1 MHPLLK
7 PAETASPRIAIVDGS
22 AGLRRLLASMVRQHF
37 RTASIEDIDPF
48 SQTMRGAG
56 FAFGTRGDA
65 VILGG
70 VGTESEAR
78 DALKRLRSRADCPPI
93 VMLVADALMP
103 LRSTLMAEGAF
114 DVLRKDAVSSARLN
128 SSIERAMRVE
138 IDNDGKPIT
147 HIAPLP
153 AAYGKFHFV
162 FDGERTA
169 LEIDGYRFLST
180 LSATPLA
187 HVFFAES
194 IASEQRVVIKVLTS
208 FALHDVQDTGWL
220 DEVTTRL
227 QPLRGNSAVA
237 HLDSGIAATYP
248 YVVMEFLTHGDLR
261 RRMKSPMELP
271 TKVDLMVRVLDALV
285 ALHDASIVH
294 SDLKPESIFFRGD
307 GSATLIDFNIS
318 VVTGKA
324 VRASAKGDVLG
335 TPTYMSPEQGAGKAV
350 DGRSDLYSAGIIFFE
365 MLTGIP
371 PFSGSTPA
379 QTIYSHLHDEV
390 PLLPLKARHLQS
402 VIDKLLAKQPEERY
416 SSAAEVLAELKRV
429 QQA

>member
-37 RTASIEDIDPF
+37 RTAAIEDIDPF

-65 VILGG
+65 VISGG
-70 VGTESEAR
+70 VGTEREAR
-78 DALKRLRSRADCPPI
+78 DALKRLRSRVDCPPI
-93 VMLVADALMP
+93 IMLVADALMP
-103 LRSTLMAEGAF
+103 LRTSLMAEGAF
-114 DVLRKDAVSSARLN
+114 DVLRKDAISLVRLN
-128 SSIERAMRVE
+128 SSIERAIRAE
-138 IDNDGKPIT
+138 SDNDGKPIT

-153 AAYGKFHFV
+153 ATCGKFHFV

-208 FALHDVQDTGWL
+208 FALHDVQDTGRL

-227 QPLRGNSAVA
+227 QPLRGKGAVA

-248 YVVMEFLTHGDLR
+248 YAVMEFLTHGDLR
-261 RRMKSPMELP
+261 RRMKTPMDLP
-271 TKVDLMVRVLDALV
+271 AKMDIIDRILV
-285 ALHDASIVH
+285 ALSALHEASVVH
-294 SDLKPESIFFRGD
+294 GDPKPESIFFRGD

-318 VVTGKA
+318 VVSG
-324 VRASAKGDVLG
+324 RSIRCSAKGDVLG
-335 TPTYMSPEQGAGKAV
+335 TPTYMSPEQGAGHAV
-350 DGRSDLYSAGIIFFE
+350 DSRSDLYSAGIIFF
-365 MLTGIP
+365 LNCSRA
-371 PFSGSTPA
+371 F
-379 QTIYSHLHDEV
+379 H
-390 PLLPLKARHLQS
+390 R
-402 VIDKLLAKQPEERY
+402 
-416 SSAAEVLAELKRV
+416 SAAVQPHKRFT
-429 QQA
+429 AIYTTKCLCYH